1 SPGIENPYGNGGA
14 HAFDI
19 SDPSNID
26 YATTPEGE
34 KAVYISDAVV
44 PASTFCDIHVI
55 EQIPGEQ
62 RLIAA
67 YYSQGIKIVD
77 YYVDD
82 AGHLQFVERSSFTLP
97 RANTWAAEDFKIR
110 SNADG
115 TRTYYIAVDDIHR
128 GIDVVSW
135 TGKPNPMGS
144 PPPASSDTLTNAGL
158 VGASAVMLGAA
169 AFYRRR
175 RHATGH

>member
-1 SPGIENPYGNGGA
+1 
-14 HAFDI
+14 
-19 SDPSNID
+19 
-26 YATTPEGE
+26 
-34 KAVYISDAVV
+34 VV

-55 EQIPGEQ
+55 EQVPGEQ
-62 RLIAA
+62 RFIAA

-77 YYVDD
+77 YYVDGG
-82 AGHLQFVERSSFTLP
+82 GHLQFVERSSFTLP

-110 SNADG
+110 RNADG

-135 TGKPNPMGS
+135 TGEPNPIGS
-144 PPPASSDTLTNAGL
+144 PAPTSSEGLTNAGL
-158 VGASAVMLGAA
+158 VGGSAFLLATA

-175 RHATGH
+175 RQRTGR